1 MNVRPAV
8 SRWTVRPAVSRWTV
22 NVRRAVSRWT
32 VNVGPAVSRWTV
44 NVGPAVSRW
53 TVNVGPA
60 VSRWTVDVGPAV
72 SIATWTGQT
81 ATWHCPVAVGAV
93 RTGSVCG
100 TAMRHCT
107 VKRACTASGFR
118 TLTRLMPVKELL
130 A

>member
-8 SRWTVRPAVSRWTV
+8 SRRTVDLGPAVSWWTVNVGPAVSRWTVGPAVSRWTV
-22 NVRRAVSRWT
+22 NVGPAVSWWT

-44 NVGPAVSRW
+44 NVGPAVS
-53 TVNVGPA
+53 
-60 VSRWTVDVGPAV
+60 
-72 SIATWTGQT
+72 IATWTGQT
-81 ATWHCPVAVGAV
+81 ATWQCRMAVGAV
-93 RTGSVCG
+93 RTGSICG
-100 TAMRHCT
+100 TAIRHCM